1 MNFFKKHILYLF
13 KKINNVLE
21 NENTISVS
29 SKCEIHSS
37 VKKTGLE
44 INGSVKIGEGS
55 SVHQSKFSGLVT
67 VGNLCT
73 ITNAK
78 LAGDITI
85 GSNSKIVAGTLL
97 EGEIV
102 IGKFTSING
111 PNTDLICKLNSIQIG
126 NFCSIA
132 RNVTFQEFN
141 HDFNRLTSYFI
152 NANMFRKSNL
162 DDIVSKGSIVL
173 GHDVWIGTHSVILS
187 GVKIGTGAVVAA
199 NSVVVKDVPPYA
211 IVGGNPAKII
221 KYRFSEKIINQLLT
235 SKWWEKSEIEI
246 AELYQKFESGSE

>member
-1 MNFFKKHILYLF
+1 MNFFKKYILYLF

-55 SVHQSKFSGLVT
+55 SVHQSKFSGVVT
-67 VGNLCT
+67 VGNCCS

-78 LAGDITI
+78 LAGNITI
-85 GSNSKIVAGTLL
+85 GSNSKIVAGTFL

-102 IGKFTSING
+102 IGKYTSING

-187 GVKIGTGAVVAA
+187 GVKIGTGAVIAA
-199 NSVVVKDVPPYA
+199 NSVVVKDVPSYA
-211 IVGGNPAKII
+211 IVGGNPAKVI
-221 KYRFSEKIINQLLT
+221 KYRFSEKIRDQLLS
-235 SKWWEKSEIEI
+235 SKWWEKSEVEI